1 MHDGPSAIAT
11 DAWFKSSYSGAGTTE
26 CVEAAFRSR
35 HTAVRDS
42 KDRDRAVLTFPHG
55 AWADFVGAIR
65 MGRFG

>member
-11 DAWFKSSYSGAGTTE
+11 AAWFKSSHSGAGTTE
-26 CVEAAFRSR
+26 CVEAAFRSL

-42 KDRDRAVLTFPHG
+42 KDPGRATISFPHS

-65 MGRFG
+65 MGRFD

>member
-11 DAWFKSSYSGAGTTE
+11 DAWFKSSHSGAGTTE
-26 CVEAAFRSR
+26 CVEAAFRAH

-42 KDRDRAVLTFPHG
+42 KDPTRATLAFPHG